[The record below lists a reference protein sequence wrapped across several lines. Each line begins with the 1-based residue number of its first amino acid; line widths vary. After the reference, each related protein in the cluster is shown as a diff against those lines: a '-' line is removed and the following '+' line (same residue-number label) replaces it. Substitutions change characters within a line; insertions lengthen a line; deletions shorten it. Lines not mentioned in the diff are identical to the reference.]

1 MEEINAYIKNI
12 AVFTVAMNF
21 AHIIMP
27 DGFSKRYVNFVL
39 GIILAITAMGP
50 VIRIFDREFDADRI
64 ISSVEKRLL
73 EEDVNEYS
81 NYLFESIFEENLSAD
96 MERELK
102 KAGITFESISADVK
116 EDEYGSY
123 VLESVKI
130 ISDEDDFAKAADI
143 ITERYSPE
151 KVIAD

>member
-27 DGFSKRYVNFVL
+27 DGFSKRYVNFIL

-50 VIRIFDREFDADRI
+50 VIRIFEKDFDADRI

-73 EEDVNEYS
+73 EDDGEIYS

-102 KAGITFESISADVK
+102 KSGVSFESISADVI
-116 EDEYGSY
+116 EDEEGNY

-130 ISDEDDFAKAADI
+130 VSDEETFVKAADI
-143 ITERYSPE
+143 IMERYSPE